1 MPGWTRARR
10 LLGSDAA
17 DLVVAV
23 VLSGVSA
30 LDVLL
35 SGFEPVSAVS
45 AAVGTVP
52 LAIRRRAPTVPPF
65 AVLAAVLLQRASGA
79 PVQSLFVLTSFQF
92 AALLA
97 AYTAAAHGSA
107 PRAVM
112 GGLLVAL
119 GLGLGLRWTNA
130 PTDEFMAT
138 AATLA
143 VAWLAGRRVRVHRR
157 RAGQLRALAA
167 LLERERAA
175 SGWLAVA
182 EERTR
187 MARELHDAIAH
198 VVTLMVVQ
206 AAAAE
211 ALIASAP
218 ARSREALCVVE
229 NAGRD
234 AVTELRAMLRILR
247 APDDEPR
254 PAPPAAELALAA
266 PRGRARMAWS
276 PRLDTG
282 LALLCLAVAEAAVM
296 TEAGYGGLE
305 RPISALLMVV
315 ATLPLAVR
323 SRFPAAVV
331 VTVVGAVA
339 LQRVIVDPEW
349 DTPTAL
355 TIAPL
360 IALYTVAAHAS
371 GRRALGSASVC
382 LLIAWMATTVISG
395 HVVPWDL
402 VDLAS
407 LVAVPALCG
416 RAVRVHRRQA
426 EQLRTLTARLERER
440 AALARLAVVEERTRV
455 ARDLHDT
462 IAHGLG
468 IMVLQAAGAQQ
479 VLTSDPDATRHA
491 LRAIQD
497 AGRTVIDELGRLL
510 AVLRPDEA
518 DTPRAPRPGLGQ
530 LDELVAHV
538 RRAGLRVD
546 LRFEGRRTRLPVG
559 IDVSTYRIIQ
569 EGLTNALRHAGPVA
583 TAVTLRYEPRVF
595 TVEIRNARGRGRAP
609 HGDGRARADR
619 HARARRDVRRR
630 PSSRSRPR
638 RRLYAAGA
646 PATAT
651 GWRMIRILIADDE
664 VLMRGGLRMIL
675 DAQPDFEVVGEAS
688 DGREA
693 LAMAGELAPDLV
705 LMDIRMPRLD
715 GLETTRRLL
724 TEAGPKVLVLTTFD
738 LDEYVYE
745 AIRAGASGFLLK
757 SSPPEQ
763 LVGGVRAV
771 MAGDALLSPQIT
783 RRLLDRFIQRP
794 PPSAHRPPE
803 LADLSERELEVL
815 RLIADGHS
823 NAEIAAALF
832 RLSRHRC
839 GQCRGELAA

>member
-1 MPGWTRARR
+1 MPSWARARR
-10 LLGSDAA
+10 LLGSGAT

-23 VLSGVSA
+23 VLCGMSA

-52 LAIRRRAPTVPPF
+52 LAIRRRAPTVPAF

-97 AYTAAAHGSA
+97 VYTAAAHGSA

-112 GGLLVAL
+112 GGVLVAL
-119 GLGLGLRWTNA
+119 GLGLGLWWTNA
-130 PTDEFMAT
+130 PTDEFLAT

-143 VAWLAGRRVRVHRR
+143 VAWLAGRMVRVHRR

-167 LLERERAA
+167 VLERERAV
-175 SGWLAVA
+175 SGWLAAA

-211 ALIASAP
+211 ALLASAP
-218 ARSREALCVVE
+218 ARSREALDLVE
-229 NAGRD
+229 NAGRE
-234 AVTELRAMLRILR
+234 AIAELRAMLRILR
-247 APDDEPR
+247 APDEEHR
-254 PAPPAAELALAA
+254 PARPPAEPALPV

-276 PRLDTG
+276 PWLDTG
-282 LALLCLAVAEAAVM
+282 LALLCLAVAEAAVL
-296 TEAGYGGLE
+296 TEAGYVGLE

-323 SRFPAAVV
+323 RRFPVTVV
-331 VTVVGAVA
+331 VTAVAAVA
-339 LQRVIVDPEW
+339 LQQVIVDNQW

-355 TIAPL
+355 TIPPL

-371 GRRALGSASVC
+371 GRRALAAASVT
-382 LLIAWMATTVISG
+382 LLIAWIANLVIMG

-402 VDLAS
+402 VDLARF
-407 LVAVPALCG
+407 VAVPALCG
-416 RAVRVHRRQA
+416 RAVGVHRRQA

-479 VLTSDPDATRHA
+479 ILTSDPDRARHA

-497 AGRTVIDELGRLL
+497 TGRTVVGELQRLL

-546 LRFEGRRTRLPVG
+546 LHFEGRRTRLPVG

-569 EGLTNALRHAGPVA
+569 EGLTNALKHAGPVA
-583 TAVTLRYEPRVF
+583 TAVTLRYEPRVL
-595 TVEIRNARGRGRAP
+595 TVEIRNA
-609 HGDGRARADR
+609 
-619 HARARRDVRRR
+619 
-630 PSSRSRPR
+630 
-638 RRLYAAGA
+638 AGSGNA
-646 PATAT
+646 LPTAT
-651 GWRMIRILIADDE
+651 GGHGLTG
-664 VLMRGGLRMIL
+664 MRERVGMYGGDLQAGPGPAGGYTLRARL
-675 DAQPDFEVVGEAS
+675 PLQPD
-688 DGREA
+688 
-693 LAMAGELAPDLV
+693 
-705 LMDIRMPRLD
+705 
-715 GLETTRRLL
+715 
-724 TEAGPKVLVLTTFD
+724 
-738 LDEYVYE
+738 
-745 AIRAGASGFLLK
+745 GA
-757 SSPPEQ
+757 
-763 LVGGVRAV
+763 
-771 MAGDALLSPQIT
+771 
-783 RRLLDRFIQRP
+783 
-794 PPSAHRPPE
+794 
-803 LADLSERELEVL
+803 
-815 RLIADGHS
+815 
-823 NAEIAAALF
+823 
-832 RLSRHRC
+832 
-839 GQCRGELAA
+839 